1 MTGTRCY
8 AFLVRY
14 ADLHTHTYHSDG
26 TRSPAEVIDVAL
38 ARGIEIV
45 AISDHDNLAAY
56 FEIKSHADERGVT
69 LIPAA
74 ELSCAYEGVDIHIL
88 AYAFDP
94 HDERIAARLQQFR
107 NARQRRGQRIVTQLR
122 ALGYDISSERV
133 EELAAGGAVGRP
145 HVARALVE
153 AGYVA
158 SVADAFD
165 KLLRPGKP
173 GFVDKDRFA
182 IDEAV
187 ALMRSTG
194 GVTSIAHPTLYP
206 DHARIV
212 PQLLDAGI
220 DGIEVLH
227 PDVDEASREAYA
239 SIARSRGKF
248 LTGGSDD
255 HGTVKAK
262 ETLGTIKVPEDWIV
276 PILERLS

>member
-1 MTGTRCY
+1 M
-8 AFLVRY
+8 RY

-26 TRSPAEVIDVAL
+26 TRSSAEVVDVAR
-38 ARGIEIV
+38 ANGIEIL

-56 FEIKSHADERGVT
+56 FEIKTYADSKGVT

-88 AYAFDP
+88 AYAFDA
-94 HDERIAARLQQFR
+94 HDERIEAKLRRFR
-107 NARQRRGQRIVTQLR
+107 DARQTRGRRIVERLR
-122 ALGYDISSERV
+122 ALNYNISSERV
-133 EELAAGGAVGRP
+133 EQLAAGGAVGRP

-158 SVADAFD
+158 SVSEAFD

-173 GFVDKDRFA
+173 GYVEKDRFA

-187 ALMRSTG
+187 ALMRATG

-206 DHARIV
+206 DHERIV
-212 PQLLDAGI
+212 PLLLDAGI

-227 PDVDEASREAYA
+227 PDVDAASRETYI
-239 SIARSRGKF
+239 SIARFRGKM

-255 HGTVKAK
+255 HGSVKK
-262 ETLGTIKVPEDWIV
+262 TETLGTIKVPEDWIGA
-276 PILERLS
+276 ILERL